1 MKDTMKKSLGIL
13 LATVGMCTAFAGCGS
28 TAYKGDELDGTFD
41 KTATVYSNG
50 GFAVEQGDYVYFIN
64 GKDSYDKSNKYGE
77 VVKAALMRIKKA
89 DLVAGEYDDVK
100 TVVPSLIVA
109 QNYDAGIYIY
119 GDYVYYATPTTYNTM
134 EGNVGNTNID
144 FKRAKLDGSAAPEEA
159 FFRLA
164 SNSAKYRFVEIDET
178 VYCLY
183 EENSALK
190 SYNTATGDTTVLVSG
205 AKSSFFYDVSDA
217 ENGNVYYTMNVK
229 GSLNGENASYDQLYC
244 VRADATVTAVDAA
257 KASYTV
263 SNGYTYEFNKEEM
276 EEANDNGS
284 SYVFSD
290 YTTYPYVNLGT
301 LVLDGVGKSTTKT
314 QYTRDD
320 MAGCI
325 ETAGYT
331 YTITQYNDHGLY
343 FTRTAVQKTDSA
355 GENAKLYYVADTTA
369 QADAWDTISC
379 NADDKLQTVATNTA
393 HTGAA
398 IFDAVDH
405 LQYYFYVE
413 NELLYRGGYDN
424 QNGAVLPT
432 VQMTKK
438 KIGSATLWK
447 LDEATQ
453 MLYYYAATDGG
464 NGQTLSMIKYT
475 GEAEDYNA
483 ILEKEA
489 YQPVSV
495 DYVDFNNK
503 ADWYM
508 PEMIGD
514 TLLYA
519 NVQSFGDTSY
529 NYIYAAKLGST
540 AEIKERN
547 ESYEAVQEYM
557 ADSKYTDTVKS
568 VMQYYF
574 RTGATTLY
582 DEVIDLYSAS
592 QKKAIAEFVE
602 QFGAGKP
609 FENALESNFIGLVG
623 KVTQDDEQAMEES
636 FRASLL
642 TETEED
648 TESGVD
654 AWVIWT
660 IVGVGAA
667 LICGGVVAALLIVRA
682 KKKAKKA
689 EQDATVNA
697 YKRKIDTQDDKT
709 IDVYAQEE
717 TEETVEETT
726 EETVEE
732 STQETNE

>member
-1 MKDTMKKSLGIL
+1 MKDTMKKSLATL
-13 LATVGMCTAFAGCGS
+13 LATVGMCTAFVGCGS
-28 TAYKGDELDGTFD
+28 TAYKGDKLDGTFD
-41 KTATVYSNG
+41 GTATVYSNG

-89 DLVAGEYDDVK
+89 DLVAGKYDDVK
-100 TVVPSLIVA
+100 TVVPSLFVA

-144 FKRAKLDGSAAPEEA
+144 FKRAKLDGSKAPEDE
-159 FFRLA
+159 FFRLS

-183 EENSALK
+183 EDNSALK
-190 SYNTATGDTTVLVSG
+190 SYNTKTGDTTVLVSG
-205 AKSSFFYDVSDA
+205 AKSSFFYDLSDA
-217 ENGNVYYTMNVK
+217 ENGSVYYTMNVK
-229 GSLNGENASYDQLYC
+229 SSLNSEAASYDQLYC
-244 VRADATVTAVDAA
+244 VRADATATVDAA
-257 KASYTV
+257 KTSYTV
-263 SNGYTYEFNKEEM
+263 SNGYTYEFNREEM
-276 EEANDNGS
+276 EEANENGS

-314 QYTRDD
+314 QYTQDKQSTP
-320 MAGCI
+320 I

-343 FTRTAVQKTDSA
+343 FTRKAVQSTGSQ
-355 GENAKLYYVADTTA
+355 GENAKLYYVADATVQASDWNTITGN
-369 QADAWDTISC
+369 ADANLD
-379 NADDKLQTVATNTA
+379 TVASNTA
-393 HTGAA
+393 HTTSA
-398 IFDAVDH
+398 IFNAVGD

-424 QNGAVLPT
+424 SGNGEVIPT
-432 VQMTKK
+432 VQLTKK
-438 KIGSATLWK
+438 KIGAAKLWK
-447 LDEATQ
+447 LDKATE
-453 MLYYYAATDGG
+453 MLYYYTATDGG

-475 GEAEDYNA
+475 GEMSDYNA
-483 ILEKEA
+483 ILEDEEF
-489 YQPVSV
+489 QPVSV

-503 ADWYM
+503 EDWYM
-508 PEMIGD
+508 PEIIGD

-519 NVQSFGDTSY
+519 NVQSFGDMSY
-529 NYIYAAKLGST
+529 NYIYAAKLGEV
-540 AEIKERN
+540 ADVKERN
-547 ESYEAVQEYM
+547 ESYKAVQDYM

-568 VMQYYF
+568 VMKYYF

-592 QKKAIAEFVE
+592 QKKAITEFVE
-602 QFGAGKP
+602 QFGAGEQ
-609 FENALESNFIGLVG
+609 FENALESNFISLVG
-623 KVTQDDEQAMEES
+623 KVTQDDKQAMEEA
-636 FRASLL
+636 FKTSLL
-642 TETEED
+642 TKTEED
-648 TESGVD
+648 TETGVD
-654 AWVIWT
+654 AWIIWT

-667 LICGGVVAALLIVRA
+667 LIVGGVVAALLIVNA

-689 EQDATVNA
+689 EEDATVNA
-697 YKRKIDTQDDKT
+697 YKRKIDTTDDKT
-709 IDVYAQEE
+709 IDVYAEDETQTQ

-726 EETVEE
+726 EET
-732 STQETNE
+732 NE